1 MSSIEIPVTK
11 TRDYLAARWDE
22 TLKLVGSTGAPLS
35 VFEEILTKYQ
45 EPWRYYHTLEHL
57 RSGFEVLDRYLKAKT
72 TGQIELAF
80 WYHDFE
86 YDPKST
92 DNENKS
98 AEAASERVTKI
109 LQFPLTFAIEVGR
122 LILATKHTTTPS
134 TESAKVL
141 LDMDLSILGEVP
153 EVFDQ
158 YELNIRREYPEFM
171 VPKEIFRETR
181 REILKQMLR
190 DPFYNTPEMRSSP
203 YESRVGSNIEGSISK
218 LS

>member
-1 MSSIEIPVTK
+1 MTK